1 MSVSVSYFALPSDME
16 TVDTLDGFRRTLV
29 PERWAHPGEGRPETA
44 GLVGGN
50 PDAIVMYT
58 NLVKGDLG
66 FESSSNRIFRN
77 RKKNSSRGMGYWVI
91 YKSRQIMI
99 CHPFFHEQ
107 KRGQL
112 GIIHYN
118 NVLNYLLF

>member
-16 TVDTLDGFRRTLV
+16 TVDTLDGFLRTLV

-77 RKKNSSRGMGYWVI
+77 RKKI
-91 YKSRQIMI
+91 
-99 CHPFFHEQ
+99 HPENGLHT
-107 KRGQL
+107 K
-112 GIIHYN
+112 
-118 NVLNYLLF
+118 VDK

>member
-1 MSVSVSYFALPSDME
+1 MTDPVFSESQYILSGSIWGLVSVSVSYFALPSDME

-58 NLVKGDLG
+58 N
-66 FESSSNRIFRN
+66 
-77 RKKNSSRGMGYWVI
+77 
-91 YKSRQIMI
+91 
-99 CHPFFHEQ
+99 
-107 KRGQL
+107 
-112 GIIHYN
+112 
-118 NVLNYLLF
+118 

>member
-66 FESSSNRIFRN
+66 FESSSNRNFRN
-77 RKKNSSRGMGYWVI
+77 RKK
-91 YKSRQIMI
+91 
-99 CHPFFHEQ
+99 
-107 KRGQL
+107 
-112 GIIHYN
+112 IIQRNGLYT
-118 NVLNYLLF
+118 VAKIYLLSFFMNKTGVN